1 MYPVARSRPIIAP
14 SILTADY
21 ACLATEIRAVHD
33 AGAEWLHLDIMDG
46 VFVPN
51 MSFGADVVR
60 KLRPHSA
67 AVFDLHLMVHDPAA
81 VIPAMVAAG
90 AERITVHV
98 EGTVHLHRILGQI
111 HDAGLKAGVALNP
124 GTPLGAIEAVADL
137 VDQVLIMSVN
147 PGFGGQSFIPSALD
161 KLRAVRER
169 IDRSGRAI
177 RLEIDGGVKPDN
189 IAEIAAAGADTFVAG
204 SAIFGQS
211 DYTAVIAAMKAAAAA
226 ALAPRG

>member
-81 VIPAMVAAG
+81 AIPAMVAAG

-147 PGFGGQSFIPSALD
+147 PGFGGQSFIPSSLD
-161 KLRAVRER
+161 KVAGLRSLRG
-169 IDRSGRAI
+169 GRNYLI
-177 RLEIDGGVKPDN
+177 CVDGGVN
-189 IAEIAAAGADTFVAG
+189 AENAALLVEAGADMLVAG
-204 SAIFGQS
+204 SAVFQGPGS
-211 DYTAVIAAMKAAAAA
+211 YAANIAA
-226 ALAPRG
+226 LRS